1 MTLTSSS
8 YHQPTLSDWIARRR
22 EIRKMYPDD
31 LLEDLQESEP
41 ALYYEALVC
50 DENIARLKRQR
61 LESSVS
67 KLALQP
73 SLLTEGWNHPKH
85 IHNRTKNWPDMENLL
100 KLYAIGLYFR
110 QRILTPQAE
119 HDTKELTKAVE
130 QIGQRKSKS
139 LTAKKRLQQARTY
152 LRFGLRTLDA
162 FFMQDIQQREYAFRD
177 LDEQI
182 NSAYAGNYF
191 NGSKLEKSKA
201 LAMRIGHK
209 INQRYK

>member
-8 YHQPTLSDWIARRR
+8 YHQPTLSDWLARRR

-50 DENIARLKRQR
+50 DENIARLKRQQ

-67 KLALQP
+67 KIALLP
-73 SLLTEGWNHPKH
+73 SLLTKGWDNPLHQHK
-85 IHNRTKNWPDMENLL
+85 TSKNWPDMENLL
-100 KLYAIGLYFR
+100 KLYAIGLYFK

-119 HDTKELTKAVE
+119 HDTKELTEAVE
-130 QIGQRKSKS
+130 QIGQRKSKNM
-139 LTAKKRLQQARTY
+139 TAEKRLQQARTY
-152 LRFGLRTLDA
+152 LRFGMRTLDA
-162 FFMQDIQQREYAFRD
+162 FFVRDSQQREYAMHD
-177 LDEQI
+177 LDEEIQLAM
-182 NSAYAGNYF
+182 SGNYH

-201 LAMRIGHK
+201 LAMRIGRE
-209 INQRYK
+209 ICERYK

>member
-1 MTLTSSS
+1 MTLTANF
-8 YHQPTLSDWIARRR
+8 YEQPTLNDWLARRR

-41 ALYYEALVC
+41 ALYYEALLC
-50 DENIARLKRQR
+50 DENIARLKRQQ

-67 KLALQP
+67 QIALQP
-73 SLLTEGWNHPKH
+73 SLLTKGWDNPLHQHK
-85 IHNRTKNWPDMENLL
+85 TSKNWPDMENLL

-130 QIGQRKSKS
+130 QIGQRKSKNM
-139 LTAKKRLQQARTY
+139 TAEKRLQQARTY

-162 FFMQDIQQREYAFRD
+162 FFVRDLQQREYALHD
-177 LDEQI
+177 LDNEI
-182 NSAYAGNYF
+182 NYALSGNYY

-201 LAMRIGHK
+201 LAMRIGRE
-209 INQRYK
+209 ICERYK